1 MSETDE
7 PSLPSRQ
14 FVCKLPYWREKDW
27 INYSSGLEI
36 FSPSSQSTFHGWN
49 QVETSQHLIPA
60 QPFKKYLIILTIKNN
75 I

>member
-27 INYSSGLEI
+27 INYWSDLEI

-60 QPFKKYLIILTIKNN
+60 QPFKKYLIILTIKN